1 MQNLE
6 FKGVEHFRI
15 DKIIY
20 FSHQTNLNHAIF
32 IVLWLDQN
40 YFCVCIS
47 LRLNKYKPKLN
58 KAYPPRV
65 SPN

>member
-20 FSHQTNLNHAIF
+20 FSHQTNLNHAISQM
-32 IVLWLDQN
+32 I
-40 YFCVCIS
+40 
-47 LRLNKYKPKLN
+47 KYGVNLTNPTN
-58 KAYPPRV
+58 R
-65 SPN
+65 